1 MNSSIPVVEKEEESA
16 VRKRS
21 GRRLTR
27 RSFLKLS
34 AAAAG
39 GLALYSGEIARHELT
54 VEEHTIRLQHLPDA
68 FRGMRIAQISDIHYE
83 DYTEPFFVRDVVRR
97 VNALRPDAVLMTGD
111 FITKFRGSNRFP
123 RLHRIVERQARDCA
137 AILTGIECPVRYASL
152 GNHDEGLGAKFMVG
166 VFGEHGIPML
176 RNRSVPLERNGQRI
190 WIAGVGS
197 ACNSD
202 ADPAT
207 AIPQPKTRAND
218 PVILMAHEPD
228 TLPEMARYNVDLM
241 LSGHTHGGQVRLPFL
256 PPLVLPDYGKNY
268 IEGLFHYGRT
278 QLYVNRGI
286 GTIELPFR
294 LFCPPEITVFTL
306 A

>member
-1 MNSSIPVVEKEEESA
+1 M
-16 VRKRS
+16 RKRT
-21 GRRLTR
+21 GRPVTR

-34 AAAAG
+34 AGAAG
-39 GLALYSGEIARHELT
+39 GFALYSGEIARHELS
-54 VEEHTIRLQHLPDA
+54 VEEHTVRLERLPDA

-97 VNALRPDAVLMTGD
+97 VNGLRADAVLMTGD
-111 FITKFRGSNRFP
+111 FITKLHGAYRFP
-123 RLHRIVERQARDCA
+123 FLQRIVERRAMDCA
-137 AILTGIECPVRYASL
+137 AILNGIDSPVRYASL
-152 GNHDEGLGAKFMVG
+152 GNHDESVGADYMVG
-166 VFGEHGIPML
+166 VFAEHGIPML
-176 RNRSVPLERNGQRI
+176 RNRAMPLEHDGQRI

-197 ACNSD
+197 ACTSD
-202 ADPAT
+202 ADPAS
-207 AIPQPKTRAND
+207 AIPKACVNGNE

-256 PPLVLPDYGKNY
+256 PPLVLPEYGKNY
-268 IEGLFHYGRT
+268 VEGLFHYGRT

-286 GTIELPFR
+286 GTIELPLR
-294 LFCPPEITVFTL
+294 LWCPPEITVFTL